1 MQTLIERISTVK
13 NRMSGEKTVDRSA
26 IVLAGGFSSRFGQD
40 KGVLEL
46 ANKPLIRHVVD
57 AVDPVVD
64 EIIVVT
70 NSEERVKKYAKFM
83 ASEVRFAVDVGELRS
98 PLIGALTGFG
108 AARGEYSLLLPFDVP
123 FVSREVVS
131 LLFELC
137 QGKAAV
143 IPRWPNG
150 HIEPLHAVYRT
161 EPAFEAAETA
171 VAEGKLQVR
180 AMIEKL
186 RGVRYVSTLVIQQLD
201 PELLTF
207 FNVNTPADLNKAMA
221 LVKQSNC
228 K

>member
-1 MQTLIERISTVK
+1 M
-13 NRMSGEKTVDRSA
+13 DRSA

-46 ANKPLIRHVVD
+46 ANKPLIKHVID
-57 AVDPVVD
+57 AVSPLVD
-64 EIIVVT
+64 ETIVVT
-70 NSEERVKKYAKFM
+70 NSQERAEKYLKVIA
-83 ASEVRFAVDVGELRS
+83 ADVQFVIDVCDSKS

-108 AARGEYSLLLPFDVP
+108 SAHGEYSLLLPFDTP

-137 QGKAAV
+137 LTKAAV

-150 HIEPLHAVYRT
+150 QIEPLHAVYRT
-161 EPAFEAAETA
+161 KAALEAAKIA
-171 VAEGKLQVR
+171 VGEGELNVR

-201 PELLTF
+201 PDFRTF
-207 FNVNTPADLNKAMA
+207 FNINTPFDLKKATAM
-221 LVKQSNC
+221 VKHR
-228 K
+228 KGK

>member
-1 MQTLIERISTVK
+1 
-13 NRMSGEKTVDRSA
+13 MSGEKTLDRSA

-46 ANKPLIRHVVD
+46 ANKPLIRHVLDSVES
-57 AVDPVVD
+57 VVD
-64 EIIVVT
+64 ETIVVT
-70 NSEERVKKYAKFM
+70 NSEERVAKYAKFLRP
-83 ASEVRFAVDVGELRS
+83 EVKFAVDVGELRS

-108 AARGEYSLLLPFDVP
+108 AAQGAYSLLLPFDTP

-137 QGKAAV
+137 LNRAAV

-161 EPAFEAAETA
+161 TPALRAAKAA
-171 VAEGKLQVR
+171 VAEKKLKVR

-186 RGVRYVSTLVIQQLD
+186 SGVRYVSTLVIQQLD
-201 PELLTF
+201 PELRTF
-207 FNVNTPADLNKAMA
+207 FNVNTPADLKNAMA
-221 LVKQSNC
+221 MTEPKSVRP
-228 K
+228 